1 MVSDKIVFSHHF
13 YLIYIYYDKMLTR
26 LKHNG
31 VGCKIGLYFIGALG
45 YADDVVFAMSA

>member
-1 MVSDKIVFSHHF
+1 
-13 YLIYIYYDKMLTR
+13 MLTR

-45 YADDVVFAMSA
+45 YADDVVFAMSTYERSARNVIYVRYLVMNIR